1 MQPSRLRRRKFRIA
15 LLAAALSLAGAA
27 TAAEGPLDNMS
38 KVFEDAI
45 RTGDVVAAANPS
57 ADDGM
62 IMPPNVGPVQGRGA
76 IAAFFKTMTDNG
88 FSLKLTPMDSWM
100 DGKLA
105 VRSGS
110 YIVIDKTGKEVEHG
124 KWLEAWKLGDAG
136 RWQLVRDM
144 WNSSDPAPPPPTPGV
159 AGDKK

>member
-1 MQPSRLRRRKFRIA
+1 MQPSRPRRRNFRFA
-15 LLAAALSLAGAA
+15 LLAAALPLAGAV
-27 TAAEGPLDNMS
+27 AASEGPLDNMS

-45 RTGDVVAAANPS
+45 RTGDVVAAANLY

-62 IMPPNVGPVQGRGA
+62 ILPPNVAPVTGRGA

-88 FSLKLTPMDSWM
+88 FSLKLTPTDSWL

-105 VRSGS
+105 VRTGT
-110 YIVIDKTGKEVEHG
+110 YIVLDKAGKEVEHG
-124 KWLEAWKLGDAG
+124 KWLEAWRLNEAG

-144 WNSSDPAPPPPTPGV
+144 WNSSDPVPPPPTPGV
-159 AGDKK
+159 AGDKE